1 MSLSMDGLASYYM
14 NSASNASNASSI
26 EKKVGNKDLSNASD
40 DGLMDVC
47 KQFEAYFVE
56 QMFKAMEA
64 TVPESESSD
73 AGMTTMKDYYKEQ
86 IIQQYASDATQGDGF
101 GLAQT
106 LYEQMKRNYN
116 V

>member
-14 NSASNASNASSI
+14 NSASNTSSI
-26 EKKVGNKDLSNASD
+26 EKEVGNKDYSNATD
-40 DGLMDVC
+40 EELMDVC

-56 QMFKAMEA
+56 QMFKAMQA

-73 AGMTTMKDYYKEQ
+73 SGMATMKDYYKEQ
-86 IIQQYASDATQGDGF
+86 IIQQYASDATQGEGF

-116 V
+116 L